1 MPCLLQVGGT
11 CASTLT
17 VCRML
22 LLQLYLFRGKRSSL
36 VPWFGVIRYKYSHLS
51 LCLKPPGGCCFVWQ
65 ELRPKSLD
73 IKQEELG
80 DMVEKEMAST
90 SEAIEDAVR
99 RIEVRRSC
107 RTGHFGAS
115 GRQFPFLLHHHSN
128 VVSNALSCVCQ
139 QEMMSQ
145 ARNESSGVKLEVN
158 ER

>member
-1 MPCLLQVGGT
+1 MPC
-11 CASTLT
+11 
-17 VCRML
+17 
-22 LLQLYLFRGKRSSL
+22 
-36 VPWFGVIRYKYSHLS
+36 FGVIPHKYSPLFS
-51 LCLKPPGGCCFVWQ
+51 CLKPPGDFCLLRQ

-99 RIEVRRSC
+99 RIEVRQSC
-107 RTGHFGAS
+107 RMDHFGALGQQS
-115 GRQFPFLLHHHSN
+115 LHLS
-128 VVSNALSCVCQ
+128 STLQCSIQLSSCVSQ